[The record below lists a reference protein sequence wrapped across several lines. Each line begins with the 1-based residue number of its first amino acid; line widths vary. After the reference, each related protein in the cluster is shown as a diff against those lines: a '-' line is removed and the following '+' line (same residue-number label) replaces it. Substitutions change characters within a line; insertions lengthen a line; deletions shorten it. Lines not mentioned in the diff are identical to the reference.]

1 LAFLFSTPSG
11 MRAALPAPALLANR
25 RFLV

>member
-25 RFLV
+25 RF